1 MSFLPAKKK
10 IVFENTYFSLFIYVL
25 LDDDWQNSDYIFW
38 GNRFTLNCVKR
49 MANTVNVL
57 ACSYHYLPRVIPK
70 LNKAPIRYFKRKIE
84 QKQIFRSYDICV
96 GNARE
101 INNPLINID
110 RVQIDD
116 GVGTTHVELAN
127 GPKNKSVL
135 NRFLSRLVLK
145 EATKIS
151 KIGKFYLSQDIE
163 VKAEFKEKIEV
174 LDLNALWAEK
184 TEEQRAQIL
193 ELFDVDANEFECF
206 DNSYSVLF
214 TQPLNEVISGYSEQ
228 SKVDGYK
235 TLLKNLDID
244 ESKLIIK
251 PHPADQTDYTVH
263 FPHASVL
270 RPSFPAEIMS
280 LLGMEADKVITLTS
294 TAVELFRHSSRE
306 VIYAKAPDYFKL
318 PEKRAKAFN
327 ALNFKK

>member
-38 GNRFTLNCVKR
+38 GNRFTLNCVER

-57 ACSYHYLPRVIPK
+57 ECSYRYFPRVIPK
-70 LNKAPIRYFKRKIE
+70 LNKAPVQYFKRKLE
-84 QKQIFRSYDICV
+84 QTQIFRNYDVCV

-101 INNPLINID
+101 INNPLINIA

-116 GVGTTHVELAN
+116 GVGTHVELAN
-127 GPKNKSVL
+127 GPKKKGFLSG
-135 NRFLSRLVLK
+135 FLSRLVLK
-145 EATKIS
+145 ESTKIS
-151 KIGKFYLSQDIE
+151 KIEKYYLSRDLE
-163 VKAEFKEKIEV
+163 VKAEFKEKIAV
-174 LDLNALWAEK
+174 LDLNTLWAEK
-184 TEEQRAQIL
+184 SEEQRTQIL

-206 DNSYSVLF
+206 DSSYSVLF
-214 TQPLNEVISGYSEQ
+214 TQPLNEIVSGYSEQ
-228 SKVDGYK
+228 SKVDGYRI
-235 TLLKNLDID
+235 LLNSLDVD

-251 PHPADQTDYTVH
+251 PHPADQTDYSVH

-270 RPSFPAEIMS
+270 RPSFPAEIMP

-294 TAVELFRHSSRE
+294 TAVELFRHRSRE
-306 VIYAKAPDYFKL
+306 IVYAKAPDYFKL
-318 PEKRAKAFN
+318 PEKRAKTFN
-327 ALNFKK
+327 SLNFKQ